1 MLYSLY
7 FCHVPL
13 PFAGITGYRV
23 TSTPTNGQRGNSLE
37 EFVQS
42 DQTSCVLE
50 NLNLG
55 VEYNVSVFTT
65 KGHLESV
72 PASTII
78 TPGMRYQDHITQIH
92 NCVQIKI
99 PISVCD
105 R

>member
-1 MLYSLY
+1 MFYYVY
-7 FCHVPL
+7 FCHVSL
-13 PFAGITGYRV
+13 PFVGITGYRV

-37 EFVQS
+37 EFVRA
-42 DQTSCVLE
+42 DQTSCILE

-72 PASTII
+72 PASTIV
-78 TPGMRYQDHITQIH
+78 TPGMRYQGSIH
-92 NCVQIKI
+92 MLHKYTTA
-99 PISVCD
+99 S

>member
-1 MLYSLY
+1 MFYLSHI
-7 FCHVPL
+7 CHVSSS
-13 PFAGITGYRV
+13 ADITGYKV

-37 EFVQS
+37 ELVRP
-42 DQTSCVLE
+42 DQTVLTLD

-78 TPGMRYQDHITQIH
+78 TPGRSQQEG
-92 NCVQIKI
+92 QQE
-99 PISVCD
+99 
-105 R
+105 

>member
-1 MLYSLY
+1 MFYRLHI
-7 FCHVPL
+7 CHVPP

-37 EFVQS
+37 EFIRP
-42 DQTSCVLE
+42 DQTTVILE

-72 PASTII
+72 PVSTIV
-78 TPGMRYQDHITQIH
+78 TPGMR
-92 NCVQIKI
+92 
-99 PISVCD
+99 
-105 R
+105 